1 MALSE
6 LNAQN
11 PAGQIPDGIRIYA
24 IGDIHGHLDLLDQVL
39 TRIDAHLANNPISQ
53 PIYVFLGDY
62 IDRGPASRA
71 VLDRLI
77 ERSRMP
83 QTIFLKGNH
92 EAILEEFLTEPRV
105 LDEWRKYGGLE
116 TLVSYGLRPSGK
128 TILTEQQALAA
139 ELGRALPLSHRN
151 FLSGLKTSYVCGD
164 YFFVHAGVRPG
175 IALDLQL
182 EKDLLWIRDEFL
194 RHEER
199 FEKII
204 VHGHTPVPTPEIHS
218 NRINIDTGAY
228 ATGILTCLMIEADT
242 RVFI

>member
-1 MALSE
+1 MAQSE
-6 LNAQN
+6 LNSQE
-11 PAGQIPDGIRIYA
+11 PASRIPDGTRIYA

-39 TRIDAHLANNPISQ
+39 TRIDAHLARNPIRQ

-62 IDRGPASRA
+62 IDRGPQSKS

-77 ERSRMP
+77 ERSRIP

-92 EAILEEFLTEPRV
+92 EAILTEFLTEPRV
-105 LDEWRKYGGLE
+105 LDEWKKYGGLE
-116 TLVSYGLRPSGK
+116 TLVSYGLRPSAK
-128 TILTEQQALAA
+128 TTLIQQTELAA
-139 ELGRALPLSHRN
+139 ELERALPASHRN

-182 EKDLLWIRDEFL
+182 EEDLLWIRAEFL

-199 FEKII
+199 FDKII
-204 VHGHTPVPTPEIHS
+204 VHGHTPVPAPEIHS